1 MCHFTWFGP
10 NEFSGMRL
18 RGPPTYL
25 QALLYYRF
33 YVFGRLKKVSIDTSH
48 GTFLVIFGQSIKNQM
63 LAMTRRN
70 SPNQIQSLDDLS
82 QLSEIVSDKRRG
94 QRSLAKK
101 SRRNRH
107 YEKQFIRNTV
117 MHKLI
122 NES

>member
-1 MCHFTWFGP
+1 
-10 NEFSGMRL
+10 
-18 RGPPTYL
+18 
-25 QALLYYRF
+25 
-33 YVFGRLKKVSIDTSH
+33 
-48 GTFLVIFGQSIKNQM
+48 
-63 LAMTRRN
+63 MTRRN